1 MPEFQADMSSLQ
13 TPQRH
18 TASDPSP
25 AASEPDWH
33 ELMALSEQGCLVLD
47 VNGHLTYM
55 NPLMRELL
63 GMPDD
68 YPKNLTE
75 LDERMQARLPV
86 HEPRRR
92 PLLRLFQQA
101 INSTDHAG
109 WSIFKLTEP
118 HAQVVHIKAKL
129 MTDGQVVMFGRDV
142 TLADELDR
150 RRHEFLSVAAHEIRT
165 PLASV
170 FGYAELLI
178 KRKLSQSKQLDL
190 LGIIHRQAGQ
200 LVTLINELLDL
211 SRIEARRGVDFNRQ
225 RCTLAWL
232 VDHVLTD
239 WSMPEDEREVQRS
252 DEHGDVSI
260 WVDPDKTRQ
269 ALLNVLTNAFKYSPQ
284 GGDIQME
291 TVTKS
296 QAQRLWAGI
305 RVRDQG
311 LGMSASQ
318 MARVFDKFY
327 RVNPSGAIPGT
338 GLGMSLVKEITE
350 LQDGHVQLVSEL
362 GKGTEITL
370 WFPARQG
377 DVVSGNEMTKS
388 ISSENSIAP

>member
-1 MPEFQADMSSLQ
+1 MPAPF
-13 TPQRH
+13 T
-18 TASDPSP
+18 PSP
-25 AASEPDWH
+25 VRDQDPGSSQPDWT

-47 VNGHLTYM
+47 AKGQLTYI

-63 GMPDD
+63 GMAQDPLQ
-68 YPKNLTE
+68 NLAE
-75 LDERMQARLPV
+75 LDERMHERLPA

-92 PLLRLFQQA
+92 PLQRLFQQA
-101 INSTDHAG
+101 LTQGERAG
-109 WSIFKLTEP
+109 WTTFKLSQP
-118 HAQVVHIKAKL
+118 HAQVVQIKAKP
-129 MTDGQVVMFGRDV
+129 MAHGQVVMFGRDV
-142 TLADELDR
+142 TLAEELDR

-178 KRKLSQSKQLDL
+178 KRKLSPAKQQEL

-200 LVTLINELLDL
+200 LVTLIHELLDL
-211 SRIEARRGVDFNRQ
+211 SRLEARRGVDFNRQ
-225 RCTLAWL
+225 RCTLRHL
-232 VDHVLTD
+232 IDHVLTD
-239 WSMPEDEREVQRS
+239 WSMPNEPRTIKLGQVLD
-252 DEHGDVSI
+252 DMSI
-260 WVDPDKTRQ
+260 WVDPEKTRQ
-269 ALLNVLTNAFKYSPQ
+269 ALVNVLTNAFKYSPQ
-284 GGDIQME
+284 GGDIEMA

-311 LGMSASQ
+311 LGMSAHELE
-318 MARVFDKFY
+318 RVFDKFY
-327 RVNPSGAIPGT
+327 RVNPTGVIPGT
-338 GLGMSLVKEITE
+338 GLGLSLVKEITE

-377 DVVSGNEMTKS
+377 DMVS
-388 ISSENSIAP
+388 